1 MCLKEN
7 SWPDSVLWELWMS
20 VLLSLEEDLPR
31 WNWRPSS
38 AVLLFPHRIGKNEK
52 QILKGIGIVRW
63 LFYKW
68 NRCTDVFKKERNT
81 AVLREV
87 RHKRKERPT
96 KRGWASIIWWCHP
109 CLWHSCFKNQ
119 HPLSD
124 IVRLWNLR
132 SIYI

>member
-1 MCLKEN
+1 M
-7 SWPDSVLWELWMS
+7 
-20 VLLSLEEDLPR
+20 
-31 WNWRPSS
+31 
-38 AVLLFPHRIGKNEK
+38 
-52 QILKGIGIVRW
+52 W

-132 SIYI
+132 SIYIYTSRFHRLNLNWNLGLKKILQKLFNWILSWHWLHHIAYNIYIITKNRYTENL